1 MIFDNPLFIIPILT
15 GPLVI
20 IIMLITLK
28 YPPRN
33 INSIYGYRTKRSM
46 ASQEAWDFAQP
57 YSGKLMI
64 RYMIIYTLT
73 ASLAVPMK
81 DLNMIVG
88 VFLSIF
94 TMVLFMAIPIIKTE
108 KELKARFEN
117 RN

>member
-28 YPPRN
+28 YPPKKV
-33 INSIYGYRTKRSM
+33 NSLYGYRTKRSM
-46 ASQEAWDFAQP
+46 VSQEAWDFAQP

-64 RYMIIYTLT
+64 RYMILYTLT

-88 VFLSIF
+88 VFLSIL
-94 TMVLFMAIPIIKTE
+94 TMILFMAIPIIKTE
-108 KELKARFEN
+108 KELKARSEN

>member
-1 MIFDNPLFIIPILT
+1 MIFENPLFIIPILT

-28 YPPRN
+28 YPPKKV
-33 INSIYGYRTKRSM
+33 NSLYGYRTKRSM
-46 ASQEAWDFAQP
+46 VSQEAWDFAQP

-73 ASLAVPMK
+73 ASLAAPMK
-81 DLNMIVG
+81 DLNILVG
-88 VFLSIF
+88 VFLSIL
-94 TMVLFMAIPIIKTE
+94 TMILFMAIPIIKTE